1 MVIPTVPARYR
12 PKVQQGQRFSS
23 TTTTIYKLIILFII
37 GGGVIVTKE
46 IISFFWG
53 VLRFVFKAQRKF

>member
-1 MVIPTVPARYR
+1 MPIPTVTAGYR
-12 PKVQQGQRFSS
+12 PKTQQRQRLFS

-37 GGGVIVTKE
+37 GGGVTVTKE

-53 VLRFVFKAQRKF
+53 VLHFVFKAQRIF